1 MIKKNKKMIIITS
14 LIILIPLIAGII
26 MWNQLPDKMA
36 THWNASGEV
45 DGWSSK
51 AFAVMGLPVFVLAI
65 HLICVFAT
73 GADPKNQYVSKK
85 MYSLVLWIC
94 PAVSLLCGFMT
105 YGHALGYEL
114 KVNTIMPLFIG
125 IIFIVIGNYM
135 PKTTR
140 NYTMGIK
147 VPWTLNS
154 DENWN
159 KTHRFAGMLWVIGGV
174 LVLLT
179 CFLKSLILMPV
190 ITIVCAVLPMVYS
203 YMYYRKHEKD
213 SEE

>member
-14 LIILIPLIAGII
+14 LITLIPLIAGLI

-36 THWNASGEV
+36 THWNVNGEV

-51 AFAVMGLPVFVLAI
+51 AFAVFGLPAFLLAV

-73 GADPKNQYVSKK
+73 GADPKNRQVSNK
-85 MYSLVLWIC
+85 MYTLVLWIC
-94 PAVSLLCGFMT
+94 PVVSLLCGFLT
-105 YGHALGYEL
+105 YGHALGYKIE
-114 KVNTIMPLFIG
+114 VNTILPLFVG
-125 IIFIVIGNYM
+125 IVFILIGNYM

-159 KTHRFAGMLWVIGGV
+159 KTHRFAGMLWVAGGV
-174 LVLLT
+174 LVLIAS
-179 CFLKSLILMPV
+179 FLKAIILLPV
-190 ITIVCAVLPMVYS
+190 IIIVCAVLPMVYS
-203 YMYYRKHEKD
+203 YVYYKKYECGKND
-213 SEE
+213 

>member
-14 LIILIPLIAGII
+14 LITLIPLIAGLI

-36 THWNASGEV
+36 THWNVNGEV

-51 AFAVMGLPVFVLAI
+51 AFAVFGLPAFLLAV

-73 GADPKNQYVSKK
+73 GADPKNRQVSNK
-85 MYSLVLWIC
+85 MYALVLWIC
-94 PAVSLLCGFMT
+94 PVVSFLCGFLT
-105 YGHALGYEL
+105 YGHALGYKIE
-114 KVNTIMPLFIG
+114 VNTILPLFVG
-125 IIFIVIGNYM
+125 IVFILIGNYM

-159 KTHRFAGMLWVIGGV
+159 KTHRFAGMLWVAGGV
-174 LVLLT
+174 LVLIAS
-179 CFLKSLILMPV
+179 FLKAIFLLPV
-190 ITIVCAVLPMVYS
+190 IIIVCAVLPMVYS
-203 YMYYRKHEKD
+203 YVYYKKYECGKND
-213 SEE
+213 